1 MNQLRIIKIT
11 VFIFT
16 FLLIMG
22 CLTMIGLMYR
32 HTTRQSHSAIT
43 ENNLQQPPSATIKQ
57 IAADGNLLYILVST
71 PNQADKIIIFDSKKN
86 NIVSNLITY

>member
-32 HTTRQSHSAIT
+32 HTTRQLHSAIT
-43 ENNLQQPPSATIKQ
+43 ENKLQQPPSATIKQ
-57 IAADGNLLYILVST
+57 ITAEGNLLYILVST